1 MLLSNYDDE
10 QCIASFP
17 IVLLVANRTAQTSKS
32 IVSVNIDSIR
42 FKSYEESTGCGGT
55 ISNGNMIYSALDVL
69 APGEHDAGDENVV
82 KGPKGLGGCRK
93 LEYQPRRTFR
103 CARTPLTS
111 S

>member
-32 IVSVNIDSIR
+32 IVSVNVDSIR
-42 FKSYEESTGCGGT
+42 FKSHEQSTGCGGT
-55 ISNGNMIYSALDVL
+55 NSNGNMIYSALDVL
-69 APGEHDAGDENVV
+69 GPGEHDAGDENIIEEV
-82 KGPKGLGGCRK
+82 
-93 LEYQPRRTFR
+93 
-103 CARTPLTS
+103 S

>member
-32 IVSVNIDSIR
+32 IISINVDSVR
-42 FKSYEESTGCGGT
+42 FKGYEESTGGGGT
-55 ISNGNMIYSALDVL
+55 IPNGNMIYSALDVL
-69 APGEHDAGDENVV
+69 GPGEHDAGGENIIEKV
-82 KGPKGLGGCRK
+82 
-93 LEYQPRRTFR
+93 
-103 CARTPLTS
+103 S